1 MHDVKFSKN
10 KKEIMYIK
18 QKSSCYY
25 FGAGR
30 AKKIQIHT
38 YIPHTNKKRYFSSIK
53 LVWYKFILLMT

>member
-30 AKKIQIHT
+30 AKKIQLHT
-38 YIPHTNKKRYFSSIK
+38 YIPHTNKKGIFPA
-53 LVWYKFILLMT
+53 LN

>member
-1 MHDVKFSKN
+1 MHDVKFLKN

-30 AKKIQIHT
+30 AKKSNYTHISHTQI
-38 YIPHTNKKRYFSSIK
+38 KKGIFPA
-53 LVWYKFILLMT
+53 LN